1 MRCFLLCDTFDTLY
15 YVSRSMKNVK
25 SKTEK
30 PQAELFEAQTSWF
43 HIFKSMIDSGDA
55 AEMGGTVFLVYAVVK
70 SYTNWST
77 GRAFPSLELI
87 AEKSGVDRRTVI
99 RALAK
104 LEKAGYIAKEQKL
117 GKANR
122 YRLRERVPIA
132 QDGRPVAVAT
142 WDYLPSVVGE
152 AHAELKN
159 FLATGLDSGR
169 IVTIEHLHLTINVA
183 NAGGTVIHNQ
193 MTVDKPK
200 RGDRGDT
207 PQ

>member
-1 MRCFLLCDTFDTLY
+1 
-15 YVSRSMKNVK
+15 MKNVK

-30 PQAELFEAQTSWF
+30 PQTELFEAQTSWF

-55 AEMGGTVFLVYAVVK
+55 GAMGGTVFLVYAVVK

-77 GRAFPSLELI
+77 GRAFPSLDLI
-87 AEKSGVDRRTVI
+87 AEKAGVDRRTVI
-99 RALAK
+99 RSLAK

-183 NAGGTVIHNQ
+183 QAGGTVIHNAGV
-193 MTVDKPK
+193 VDKPN
-200 RGDRGDT
+200 RGDT
-207 PQ
+207 GGTGG

>member
-25 SKTEK
+25 SSEK
-30 PQAELFEAQTSWF
+30 PQAELFEAQTTWF
-43 HIFKSMIDSGDA
+43 HIFRAMIDSGDA
-55 AEMGGTVFLVYAVVK
+55 AQMGGTVFLVYAVVK

-77 GRAFPSLELI
+77 GRAFPSLDLI

-99 RALAK
+99 RALSK
-104 LEKAGYIAKEQKL
+104 LEKAGYIAKEQKQ

-169 IVTIEHLHLTINVA
+169 IVAIEHLHLTINVA
-183 NAGGTVIHNQ
+183 QAGGTVIHNSQ
-193 MTVDKPK
+193 AVDKRK
-200 RGDRGDT
+200 GGDT
-207 PQ
+207 GGTGG